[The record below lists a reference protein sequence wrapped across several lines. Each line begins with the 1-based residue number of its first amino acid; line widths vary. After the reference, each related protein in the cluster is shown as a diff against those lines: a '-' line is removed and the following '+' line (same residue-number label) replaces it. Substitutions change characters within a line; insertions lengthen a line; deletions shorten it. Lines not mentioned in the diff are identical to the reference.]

1 MWAVTIFYLK
11 ELIPQFWNEPIRP
24 MLLTVASQRQHF
36 LTGLFHLAQ
45 FLKQIVRH
53 TWPKHLACPERHSFA
68 QTFLPDSLCSWLLC
82 ATLPLVWGLSL
93 KDIPYQQW
101 KALS

>member
-11 ELIPQFWNEPIRP
+11 ELIPQFWNVPIRP
-24 MLLTVASQRQHF
+24 MLLTVASQHQHF

-53 TWPKHLACPERHSFA
+53 TWPTHLACPERHSFA
-68 QTFLPDSLCSWLLC
+68 QTFLPDFLCSWLLS
-82 ATLPLVWGLSL
+82 ASLPPVLDQSS
-93 KDIPYQQW
+93 KDTPYLQS
-101 KALS
+101 KALF